1 VPWSLAVLT
10 IEKRGDGKRQRGG
23 WRPEVGATSSMA
35 DPGHT
40 VVCLRQ
46 PTARQCLS
54 LRHRPPPAAANR
66 PSPHLPHTAHP
77 RRLSARPPL
86 VHLQISLPLSY
97 LKVVVVV
104 VRRMPIE
111 GHRRCSRPLAQVMGG
126 GHRRACRL
134 CHRCPPPPATLN
146 TPPHPPSPPVAPN
159 REIER
164 GDRELLCPVA
174 VQRRPLEAAG
184 KDQSPRPCFAR

>member
-1 VPWSLAVLT
+1 MPRSLAMLT

-35 DPGHT
+35 DPGNT

-46 PTARQCLS
+46 PTAATPSSVAQRRRQCRPAPPTTAIATLPHC
-54 LRHRPPPAAANR
+54 RHRPS
-66 PSPHLPHTAHP
+66 SPIAP
-77 RRLSARPPL
+77 PPL

-111 GHRRCSRPLAQVMGG
+111 GHRRCSRPPGQVMGG

-146 TPPHPPSPPVAPN
+146 TPPPPRVPQ
-159 REIER
+159 REM
-164 GDRELLCPVA
+164 REDGSSSA
-174 VQRRPLEAAG
+174 VLPGPWRPR
-184 KDQSPRPCFAR
+184 KDQSPHPCFAR